1 MHEYEINSKRVLNI
15 WGRKFD
21 IEIIFDCFESEEI
34 SESQKNAFDD
44 FIANF
49 EKYTEEGK
57 VRLEKKILAEYS
69 SFMEEKQIKNIF
81 KYVIPKMIY
90 NPRSP
95 INEKVVAVVCSFK
108 FDEENDIAIKY
119 IDGKVMDICEDYT
132 IFYPSHI
139 YEPNHK

>member
-1 MHEYEINSKRVLNI
+1 MMHEYEINSKRVLNI

-69 SFMEEKQIKNIF
+69 SFMEENKLKTF
-81 KYVIPKMIY
+81 LSM
-90 NPRSP
+90 
-95 INEKVVAVVCSFK
+95 
-108 FDEENDIAIKY
+108 
-119 IDGKVMDICEDYT
+119 
-132 IFYPSHI
+132 
-139 YEPNHK
+139 